1 MGVSTK
7 SIKFVGTG
15 EMVKDLEPFHPDR
28 MASRILGLG
37 NVVSLVEKP
46 AAEVSDAEA
55 SATTKNMSNATFD
68 LDEFF
73 KQSELITKIE
83 GFAGVAKMIPGIE
96 SGIRFVGNCYS
107 A

>member
-1 MGVSTK
+1 M
-7 SIKFVGTG
+7 
-15 EMVKDLEPFHPDR
+15 
-28 MASRILGLG
+28 G

-55 SATTKNMSNATFD
+55 SAMTKNMSNAIFD
-68 LDEFF
+68 LDELFN
-73 KQSELITKIE
+73 QSELITKME
-83 GFAGVAKMIPGIE
+83 SFAGVAKLIPGIE